1 MTDAGILSELH
12 DAFASCER
20 PEHFTDF
27 RHCCECAEH
36 DDLLRSR
43 DRDTLQLED
52 VGKPGWDPLCFTS
65 AAGLL
70 YLMPAMG
77 RLALDAPSAERGWYA
92 PQLHFHLT
100 YDGPANR
107 ILVASSME
115 QRRAVVGLLRHI
127 VESRAGLCEDY
138 DCRDDLLDAVAL
150 WEPANHDGPDKVRPT
165 AVRS

>member
-1 MTDAGILSELH
+1 MTDAEVLDELYA
-12 DAFASCER
+12 AFASCDR

-36 DDLLRSR
+36 DALLRLR
-43 DRDTLQLED
+43 DRDTLSMED
-52 VGKPGWDPLCFTS
+52 VGNPGWDPLCFTS

-77 RLALDAPSAERGWYA
+77 RLALEAPSDERGWYA

-107 ILVASSME
+107 ILSASSAG
-115 QRRAVVGLLRHI
+115 QRHAVVRLLRHI
-127 VESRAGLCEDY
+127 LGSRAALCVDY
-138 DCRDDLLDAVAL
+138 DCGEDLRAAIAL
-150 WEPANHDGPDKVRPT
+150 WEPAGEHVWRT
-165 AVRS
+165 